1 MLYRWRCQI
10 LLNALPH
17 RAMDGL
23 NQRQRSHE
31 KVNVRGGNHFHMFWW
46 GKKYD
51 KYKNRKEIK
60 NPKNRDFITWI

>member
-1 MLYRWRCQI
+1 
-10 LLNALPH
+10 
-17 RAMDGL
+17 MDGL